1 MAFDQGLAQRIREV
15 LEDVPGV
22 VEKKMFGG
30 VAFMLAGHMFC
41 GIVKDDLMVRV
52 GVERE
57 AEALQEP
64 HARRMDF
71 TGKPMKGYVY
81 VGPRGVEDDRA
92 LLGWIHR
99 GRRYVEGLPPKD

>member
-1 MAFDQGLAQRIREV
+1 MAFDPGLAQRIREV

-22 VEKKMFGG
+22 VEKRMFGG
-30 VAFMLAGHMFC
+30 IAFMLGGHMFC

-57 AEALQEP
+57 SEALSQP
-64 HARRMDF
+64 HARPMDF

-81 VGPRGVEDDRA
+81 VGPQGVEDDRA

-99 GRRYVEGLPPKD
+99 GRRYVEGLPAKD